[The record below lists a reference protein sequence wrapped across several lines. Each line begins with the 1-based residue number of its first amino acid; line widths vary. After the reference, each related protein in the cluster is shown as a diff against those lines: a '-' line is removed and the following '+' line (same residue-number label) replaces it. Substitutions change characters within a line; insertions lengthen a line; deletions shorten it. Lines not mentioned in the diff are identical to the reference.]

1 VRILYVATDQR
12 VPGFDGG
19 AAHVSHVA
27 TGLANLGHD
36 VHVVAAPGH
45 GKFPSGAVHWYGVG
59 APLGSSR
66 LRLFCAPAVK
76 RLARAIKPDV
86 VVERYYN
93 FGGEGVLAAQAT
105 GAALALEVNAPVVD
119 YPRSPKRILDR
130 MLVVEPLRRWREW
143 QCQVSDLIVTPTAEV
158 LPQWISPG
166 RVLEIEW
173 GADTT
178 NFSPSIVGTA
188 PYVRRNDD
196 LVVVF
201 VGAFRAWHGAVHL
214 VRAVRKLRERGY
226 DDVAAVFIGDGP
238 ERRRTQQEAEGL
250 ERVTFFGRVPHD
262 QIPSY
267 LVAADI
273 GIAPFDIL
281 AHPPLSLTFYWSPLK
296 IFEYMAAGLP
306 VVTPDIP
313 RLRRI
318 YRDGEEGVSYDPNDT
333 DGLADAIVQLR
344 DQGVRRRLGAAGRDR
359 VTRLFSWTKHCEQ
372 LAEAFSH
379 ITERRRQ

>member
-1 VRILYVATDQR
+1 MRILYVATDQR
-12 VPGFDGG
+12 VPCFDGG
-19 AAHVSHVA
+19 GAHVSHVA
-27 TGLANLGHD
+27 SGLAGLGHD

-45 GKFPSGAVHWYGVG
+45 GEFPSGAVHWYGVG
-59 APLGSSR
+59 APFGVSR
-66 LRLFCAPAVK
+66 LRLFCTPTVK
-76 RLARAIKPDV
+76 RLAREIEPDV

-93 FGGEGVLAAQAT
+93 FGGEGVLAAQTT

-119 YPRSPKRILDR
+119 YPWSPKRILDR
-130 MLVVEPLRRWREW
+130 MLIIEPLRRWREW
-143 QCQVSDLIVTPTAEV
+143 QCRASDLIVTPTAKV
-158 LPQWISPG
+158 LPQWIPSE

-178 NFSPSIVGTA
+178 KFLPSIGGTP
-188 PYVRRNDD
+188 PYARRHDD

-214 VRAVRKLRERGY
+214 VRAVRKLRERGF

-250 ERVTFFGRVPHD
+250 ERVTFLGRVSHD
-262 QIPSY
+262 QMPNY
-267 LVAADI
+267 LAAADV
-273 GIAPFDIL
+273 GIAPFDVL
-281 AHPPLSLTFYWSPLK
+281 AHPPLSLAFYWSPLK

-318 YRDGEEGVSYDPNDT
+318 YRDGEEGVSYDPHEPE
-333 DGLADAIVQLR
+333 GLADAIVQLR
-344 DQGVRRRLGAAGRDR
+344 DGGVRRRLGVAGRDR
-359 VTRLFSWTKHCEQ
+359 VTKLFSWTKHCEK
-372 LAEAFSH
+372 LAEAFGH
-379 ITERRRQ
+379 IIERRRQ

>member
-1 VRILYVATDQR
+1 MRILYVATDQR
-12 VPGFDGG
+12 VPCFDGG
-19 AAHVSHVA
+19 GAHVSHVA
-27 TGLANLGHD
+27 SGLAGLGHD

-45 GKFPSGAVHWYGVG
+45 GEFPSGAVHWYGVG
-59 APLGSSR
+59 APFGVSR
-66 LRLFCAPAVK
+66 LRLFCTPTVK
-76 RLARAIKPDV
+76 RLAREIEPDV

-93 FGGEGVLAAQAT
+93 FGGEGVLAAQTT
-105 GAALALEVNAPVVD
+105 GAALVLEVNAPVVD

-130 MLVVEPLRRWREW
+130 MLIIEPLRRWREW
-143 QCQVSDLIVTPTAEV
+143 QCRASDLIVTPTAKV
-158 LPQWISPG
+158 LPQWIPSE

-178 NFSPSIVGTA
+178 KFLPSIGGTP
-188 PYVRRNDD
+188 PYARRHDD

-214 VRAVRKLRERGY
+214 VRAVRKLRERGF

-250 ERVTFFGRVPHD
+250 ERVTFLGRVSHD
-262 QIPSY
+262 QMPNY
-267 LVAADI
+267 LAAADV
-273 GIAPFDIL
+273 GIAPFDVL
-281 AHPPLSLTFYWSPLK
+281 AHPPLSLAFYWSPLK

-318 YRDGEEGVSYDPNDT
+318 YRDGEEGVSYDPHEPE
-333 DGLADAIVQLR
+333 GLADAIVQLR
-344 DQGVRRRLGAAGRDR
+344 DGGVRRRLGVAGRDR
-359 VTRLFSWTKHCEQ
+359 VTKLFSWTKHCEK
-372 LAEAFSH
+372 LAEAFGH
-379 ITERRRQ
+379 IIERRRQ

>member
-12 VPGFDGG
+12 VPCFDGG
-19 AAHVSHVA
+19 GAHVSHVA
-27 TGLANLGHD
+27 SGLAGLGHD

-45 GKFPSGAVHWYGVG
+45 GEFPSGAVHWYGVG
-59 APLGSSR
+59 APFGVSR
-66 LRLFCAPAVK
+66 LRLFCTPTVK
-76 RLARAIKPDV
+76 RLAREIEPDV

-93 FGGEGVLAAQAT
+93 FGGEGVLAAQTT
-105 GAALALEVNAPVVD
+105 GAALVLEVNAPVVD

-130 MLVVEPLRRWREW
+130 MLIIEPLRRWREW
-143 QCQVSDLIVTPTAEV
+143 QCHASDLIVTPTAKV
-158 LPQWISPG
+158 LPQWIPSE

-178 NFSPSIVGTA
+178 KFLPSIGGTP
-188 PYVRRNDD
+188 PYARRHDD

-214 VRAVRKLRERGY
+214 VRAVRKLRERGF

-250 ERVTFFGRVPHD
+250 ERVTFLGRVSHD
-262 QIPSY
+262 QMPNY
-267 LVAADI
+267 LAAADV
-273 GIAPFDIL
+273 GIAPFDVL
-281 AHPPLSLTFYWSPLK
+281 AHPPLSLAFYWSPLK

-318 YRDGEEGVSYDPNDT
+318 YRDGEEGVSYDPHEPE
-333 DGLADAIVQLR
+333 GLADAIVQLR
-344 DQGVRRRLGAAGRDR
+344 DGGVRRRLGVAGRDR
-359 VTRLFSWTKHCEQ
+359 VTKLFSWTKHCEK
-372 LAEAFSH
+372 LAEAFGH
-379 ITERRRQ
+379 IIERRRQ

>member
-1 VRILYVATDQR
+1 MRILYVATDQR
-12 VPGFDGG
+12 VPCFDGG
-19 AAHVSHVA
+19 GAHVSHVA
-27 TGLANLGHD
+27 SGLAGLGHD

-45 GKFPSGAVHWYGVG
+45 GEFPSGAVHWYGVG
-59 APLGSSR
+59 APFGVSR
-66 LRLFCAPAVK
+66 LRLFCTPTVK
-76 RLARAIKPDV
+76 RLAREIEPDV

-93 FGGEGVLAAQAT
+93 FGGEGVLAAQTT
-105 GAALALEVNAPVVD
+105 GAALVLEVNAPVVD

-130 MLVVEPLRRWREW
+130 MLIIEPLRRWREW
-143 QCQVSDLIVTPTAEV
+143 QCHASDLIVTPTAKV
-158 LPQWISPG
+158 LPQWIPSE

-178 NFSPSIVGTA
+178 KFLPSIGGTP
-188 PYVRRNDD
+188 PYARRHDD

-214 VRAVRKLRERGY
+214 VRAVRKLRERGF

-250 ERVTFFGRVPHD
+250 ERVTFLGRVSHD
-262 QIPSY
+262 QMPNY
-267 LVAADI
+267 LAAADV
-273 GIAPFDIL
+273 GIAPFDVL
-281 AHPPLSLTFYWSPLK
+281 AHPPLSLAFYWSPLK

-318 YRDGEEGVSYDPNDT
+318 YRDGEEGVSYDPHEPE
-333 DGLADAIVQLR
+333 GLADAIVQLR
-344 DQGVRRRLGAAGRDR
+344 DGGVRRRLGVAGRDR
-359 VTRLFSWTKHCEQ
+359 VTKLFSWTKHCEK
-372 LAEAFSH
+372 LAEAFGH
-379 ITERRRQ
+379 IIERRRQ